1 MTKVQANRFLLDIR
15 SKLDAEDYY
24 QTVYISIRNVG
35 NRSFKDACCQS
46 LEGWLFVWTKGD
58 SFCVLEKDL
67 GDFVCADITTMPTYT
82 FYNER
87 TAV

>member
-1 MTKVQANRFLLDIR
+1 MTTVQANRFLSDIR
-15 SKLDAEDYY
+15 SRLVDEDYC
-24 QTVYISIRNVG
+24 QTVYISIKNVG

-46 LEGWLFVWTKGD
+46 LEGWLFIFTKD
-58 SFCVLEKDL
+58 ESFCVLEKDL

-87 TAV
+87 SAV

>member
-1 MTKVQANRFLLDIR
+1 MTSKQANRFLSDIR
-15 SKLDAEDYY
+15 LGLSESDYC
-24 QTVYISIRNVG
+24 QTIYISIRGVG
-35 NRSFKDACCQS
+35 TRSFTNACCQS
-46 LEGWLFVWTKGD
+46 LEGWLFIFTKD
-58 SFCVLEKDL
+58 ESFCVLEKDL